1 MKNSKGNTGMKKLLI
16 LTVLTCSLAYAAPFE
31 YDYTIPCDDTITIM
45 NSLRDNY
52 KEELTWA
59 GNHINDY
66 STYSLWVND
75 KEGTWTLLKM
85 NPELSCILG
94 VGETDKGSD
103 RVSWKSLFMRN

>member
-1 MKNSKGNTGMKKLLI
+1 MKKLLI
-16 LTVLTCSLAYAAPFE
+16 LTLLTYSLSIHAAPFN
-31 YDYTIPCDDTITIM
+31 YDYTVPCDDTQTLM
-45 NSLRDNY
+45 NSLREDY
-52 KEELTWA
+52 KEELSWA

-94 VGETDKGSD
+94 VGLVEKGSD